1 MDLSTV
7 LRVLRISWLTI
18 LIFVFLG
25 AAGGVAWSYTQ
36 PKIYTATA
44 SAIITAGVSPDIGS
58 AAASDNYAKSR
69 VKSYLNIAS
78 SRTVAKYAI
87 DALNIEASPQ
97 ALVSQVGVSNPVDTA
112 VLIVAAKARTPKA
125 AADLAEAW
133 ILGMTKAVDEI
144 ESGGAVLPPPGTT
157 NNYID
162 SSGTGDPST
171 SVVRLQTLDTA
182 VEPTSPSSP
191 NRPLALMIGAFIG
204 LVAGLI
210 IAVVRFS
217 VDLRIHSD
225 DTLEKDF
232 GKPLVG
238 VVPEVPTVPSDLA
251 SGKAT
256 TAKKLSPKQK
266 TQIRSFNEAVNKLR
280 TNLQFMN
287 VDNPPRIIVVTSS
300 LPGEGKSTLTQS
312 LAIAL
317 AATGQKV
324 VAIDADLRKPA
335 LLSKFGLVGGAGLT
349 DVLIGQADLLDVL
362 QPWGKS
368 GRLRILGP
376 GAIPPNPS
384 ELLGSETMYQLIHE
398 LAEEAIVLIDSPPL
412 LPVTDASVLAA
423 RTDGAIV
430 VVRAG
435 RTTSIQ
441 LEQAMQNLERAS
453 ANALG
458 LVLNRVP
465 FRGKRGGYYG
475 YQYTGE
481 YISESDKV
489 RNDSYLENSQKRSRR
504 SSLQQQD

>member
-1 MDLSTV
+1 MEFSTV
-7 LRVLRISWLTI
+7 LRILRISWLAI
-18 LIFVFLG
+18 LVFIFLG
-25 AAGGVAWSYTQ
+25 AAGGVGWSYTQ

-58 AAASDNYAKSR
+58 ALSSDNYAKSR

-78 SRTVAKYAI
+78 SRTVAQYAI
-87 DALNIEASPQ
+87 DELKINASPQ
-97 ALVSQVGVSNPVDTA
+97 ILVGQVGVTNPIDTA
-112 VLIVAAKARTPKA
+112 VLIVSAKARSPKA

-144 ESGGAVLPPPGTT
+144 EAGGAILPPAGTT
-157 NNYID
+157 NNLID
-162 SSGTGDPST
+162 GGTSGDTST
-171 SVVRLQTLDTA
+171 SIVRLQTLDTA
-182 VEPTSPSSP
+182 VEPTSPTSP
-191 NRPLALMIGAFIG
+191 NRPLALGIGALIGFAIG
-204 LVAGLI
+204 LV
-210 IAVVRFS
+210 IAIVRFS

-225 DTLEKDF
+225 DTIEKDF

-238 VVPEVPTVPSDLA
+238 VVPEVPSVPTQVSLEKV
-251 SGKAT
+251 SNSNKKL
-256 TAKKLSPKQK
+256 TAKQR

-287 VDNPPRIIVVTSS
+287 IDNPPRIMVVTSS
-300 LPGEGKSTLTQS
+300 LPGEGKSTLTQALA
-312 LAIAL
+312 LAI

-335 LLSKFGLVGGAGLT
+335 LLQKFGLVGGAGLT
-349 DVLIGQADLLDVL
+349 DVLIGRASLNDVL
-362 QPWGKS
+362 QPWGKN
-368 GRLRILGP
+368 GRLKVLGP

-384 ELLGSETMYQLIHE
+384 ELLGSEAMNNLIHE
-398 LAEEAIVLIDSPPL
+398 IALESIVLIDSPPL

-441 LEQAMQNLERAS
+441 LAQAMQNLERAS
-453 ANALG
+453 ADALG

-481 YISESDKV
+481 YISESDKA
-489 RNDSYLENSQKRSRR
+489 RDDSYLENSLQRR
-504 SSLQQQD
+504 RKV